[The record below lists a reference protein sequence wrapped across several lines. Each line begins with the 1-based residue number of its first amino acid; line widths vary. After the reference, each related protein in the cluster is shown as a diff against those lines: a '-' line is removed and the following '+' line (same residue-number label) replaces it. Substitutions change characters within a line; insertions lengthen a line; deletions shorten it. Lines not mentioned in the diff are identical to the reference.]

1 MKQKIRT
8 IALLAVLGLAAT
20 GCQKESIVEPVS
32 GMVVED
38 SSVIVSY
45 TVDGETMQGTFA
57 DEAEWNVFL
66 ERLLALAE
74 EGHRVSFRN
83 AGQERS
89 MTKETVTYVT
99 KDHDEAHAWANA
111 MMKQGYEV
119 TIVFDDITH
128 EYTCVA
134 VK

>member
-1 MKQKIRT
+1 
-8 IALLAVLGLAAT
+8 
-20 GCQKESIVEPVS
+20 
-32 GMVVED
+32 
-38 SSVIVSY
+38 
-45 TVDGETMQGTFA
+45 
-57 DEAEWNVFL
+57 
-66 ERLLALAE
+66 
-74 EGHRVSFRN
+74 
-83 AGQERS
+83 
-89 MTKETVTYVT
+89 MTNETVTYVT